1 MTSDHDCV
9 DEGDKNFSDSER
21 LLLLKIE
28 GRIVGA
34 IL

>member
-1 MTSDHDCV
+1 MTTDHDCV
-9 DEGDKNFSDSER
+9 DEGNKNFSDSER
-21 LLLLKIE
+21 LLLKIE